1 MRAITSL
8 LVMICHF
15 MLITSA
21 SAAALRK
28 VQRVPGR
35 LPFVLIPSTKN
46 INGVDVTKDCWEYK
60 EEYQC
65 LEKDSADYCAPLKD
79 PSAKCE
85 VQGQTCLE
93 QSNEGECL
101 RYTHKYSCDVDL
113 RTLHQGRLPT
123 KVEEMEHTH
132 LISSQWDESSCQVQG
147 KM

>member
-1 MRAITSL
+1 
-8 LVMICHF
+8 

-21 SAAALRK
+21 SAAALRESAACTRTSS
-28 VQRVPGR
+28 VCVDG
-35 LPFVLIPSTKN
+35 PSTKN

-147 KM
+147 KKCKAVAT